1 MLPARLRP
9 VMKQIDDLTP
19 LLRLSEGYTD
29 PMELRHM
36 PINPGGAPVTI
47 QKVWFG
53 VADDDEKP
61 HIGLHF
67 PYPGVQFTSLGGTIR
82 LNTLESTGA
91 LDRVLNELEETIG
104 YLKVSGHSKLMVK
117 GEVQLDPNYIKV
129 TVADSTDNEWGT
141 YIRDL
146 QTRYVIDSN
155 TGELVLVLWEGWG
168 GGNSVVITNPMTFYE
183 KFSQACKEITKQIR
197 DWKAE

>member
-129 TVADSTDNEWGT
+129 TVADSTDNEWGLSL
-141 YIRDL
+141 IH
-146 QTRYVIDSN
+146 I
-155 TGELVLVLWEGWG
+155 
-168 GGNSVVITNPMTFYE
+168 
-183 KFSQACKEITKQIR
+183 
-197 DWKAE
+197 